1 MLNSRAM
8 TTHALLSAPSR
19 GILIPGLQSA
29 QGNVV
34 SRLPLTGLR
43 MPRVDFDSLVRE
55 QLSLAV
61 RKRVDKVASTPI
73 ERRILDFVEGPWA
86 PSARDLPERRK
97 IIGSGAIAEPFRKP
111 VDNLRQYLSWRERKQ
126 AVAKSERRWSMSEW
140 SSMYEYS
147 VPVRNLA
154 PALDGFTILHLS
166 DVHFLGSCQR
176 AQQELGNLAC
186 YLERGERRID
196 TILLSGDVITRSP
209 DDLDREALRQ
219 LRRLTEVCPQAFMVY
234 GNHDYHGHTP
244 ALISRELE
252 RVGFHDINNHRVTLT
267 VDGAPLNVFGVD
279 DAYFGRPDA
288 PSAVRQDQTNIL
300 VTHNLDAIRGNFPE
314 HFDLILSGHT
324 HWGEVRFVNGS
335 DLMRL
340 WGYTDNI
347 NRQTK
352 HWDVLSERTLSY
364 VHPGLA
370 RYYVPF
376 RGLRHPPGFVLHTLR
391 PAMREPR
398 Q

>member
-1 MLNSRAM
+1 M
-8 TTHALLSAPSR
+8 TAQVLSTSSR
-19 GILIPGLQSA
+19 GILIPGFQSA
-29 QGNVV
+29 QKNVV
-34 SRLPLTGLR
+34 ARSPLASLR
-43 MPRVDFDSLVRE
+43 VPRVDFDSLFRE
-55 QLSLAV
+55 QLSLV
-61 RKRVDKVASTPI
+61 GQKRVAKVGSTPI

-86 PSARDLPERRK
+86 PAARDLPERRRVV
-97 IIGSGAIAEPFRKP
+97 GSGPISEPFRKP
-111 VDNLRQYLSWRERKQ
+111 VDNLRQFLAWRERKQ
-126 AVAKSERRWSMSEW
+126 EVAKSERRWSMSGW

-154 PALDGFTILHLS
+154 PSLDGFTILHLS
-166 DVHFLGSCQR
+166 DVHFLASSQR
-176 AQQELGNLAC
+176 AQQELGNLAR
-186 YLERGERRID
+186 YMERGERRID
-196 TILLSGDVITRSP
+196 TILLSGDIITRSP

-219 LRRLTEVCPQAFMVY
+219 LRRLTDVCPQAFMVY

-252 RVGFHDINNHRVTLT
+252 NVGFHDINNHRVTLT
-267 VDGAPLNVFGVD
+267 VEGAPINVFGVD

-288 PSAVRQDQTNIL
+288 PSAVRHDQTNIL

-347 NRQTK
+347 NRHTR
-352 HWDVLSERTLSY
+352 HWEVLSERTLSY

-391 PAMREPR
+391 PAMRETR

>member
-1 MLNSRAM
+1 MFDSAAM
-8 TTHALLSAPSR
+8 TAHALLSTSSK
-19 GILIPGLQSA
+19 GIMIPGLQSG
-29 QGNVV
+29 QVQ
-34 SRLPLTGLR
+34 RLASSPLNSLR
-43 MPRVDFDSLVRE
+43 MPRVDFESLVRE
-55 QLSLAV
+55 QLSHAV
-61 RKRVDKVASTPI
+61 QKRRANGPSIPI
-73 ERRILDFVEGPWA
+73 ERRVLDFVEGPWA
-86 PSARDLPERRK
+86 PAAADLPERRR
-97 IIGSGAIAEPFRKP
+97 IVGSGSIAEPFRKP
-111 VDNLRQYLSWRERKQ
+111 IENLRQFLAWRERKQ
-126 AVAKSERRWSMSEW
+126 EVAKSERRWSMSEW

-154 PALDGFTILHLS
+154 PALEGFTILHLS
-166 DVHFLGSCQR
+166 DVHFLASSQR
-176 AQQELGNLAC
+176 AQQELGTLARHM
-186 YLERGERRID
+186 ERGERRID
-196 TILLSGDVITRSP
+196 TILLSGDIITRSP

-219 LRRLTEVCPQAFMVY
+219 LRRITDVCPQAFMVY

-252 RVGFHDINNHRVTLT
+252 RVGFHDINNHHVTLT
-267 VDGAPLNVFGVD
+267 VDGSPLTIFGVD

-288 PSAVRQDQTNIL
+288 PSAVRPDQTNIL

-324 HWGEVRFVNGS
+324 HWGEVRFVSGS

-347 NRQTK
+347 NRHTK

-391 PAMREPR
+391 PAIRETR